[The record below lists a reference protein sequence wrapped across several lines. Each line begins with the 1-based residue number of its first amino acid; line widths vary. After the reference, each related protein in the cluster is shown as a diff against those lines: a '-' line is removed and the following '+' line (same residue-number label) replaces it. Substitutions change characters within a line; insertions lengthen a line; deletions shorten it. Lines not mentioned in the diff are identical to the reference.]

1 MSSLMDSTFKLYS
14 IKVFSTDYPLSHW
27 SALLKQI
34 ANYEKNLKTTASPS
48 QKTNPEQPKRL
59 YTLSYLLQDDNKQI
73 KNDKGYQVEAGQQ
86 KQMKSPRKPSS
97 CPSSKRR
104 PRATVTHKVRDK
116 KMKNN
121 PTPPDGFLPNAAAP
135 AVTNVAGN
143 GIPLN
148 QQDSLSDDFAKDGL
162 SRKPGSNSPGG
173 GAKNSSVSVGDPKV
187 PVVPSTGVVPKEV
200 PMSAALAQKINNDI
214 KHQLMKEVR
223 KFGRRYERIFTLFEE
238 VQGPL
243 VVKKQ
248 FVEFTIK
255 EAARFKRAV
264 LIQQL
269 EKVLE
274 NLESCCHLKNVNH
287 KKSRELCS
295 CKDQ

>member
-1 MSSLMDSTFKLYS
+1 
-14 IKVFSTDYPLSHW
+14 
-27 SALLKQI
+27 
-34 ANYEKNLKTTASPS
+34 
-48 QKTNPEQPKRL
+48 
-59 YTLSYLLQDDNKQI
+59 
-73 KNDKGYQVEAGQQ
+73 
-86 KQMKSPRKPSS
+86 
-97 CPSSKRR
+97 
-104 PRATVTHKVRDK
+104 
-116 KMKNN
+116 MKNN

-214 KHQLMKEVR
+214 KHQLMKEVQ
-223 KFGRRYERIFTLFEE
+223 KLGRRYERIFTLFEE

-243 VVKKQ
+243 VVRKQ

-255 EAARFKRAV
+255 EAARFKRAD